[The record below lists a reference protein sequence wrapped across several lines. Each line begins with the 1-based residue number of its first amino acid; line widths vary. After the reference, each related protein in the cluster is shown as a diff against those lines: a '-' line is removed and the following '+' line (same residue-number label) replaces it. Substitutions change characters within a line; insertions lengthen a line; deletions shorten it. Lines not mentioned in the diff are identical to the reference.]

1 MVSNIDA
8 TSPSY
13 ADDLAIASIYKTGL
27 NHLVQTA
34 YHSSKTWLFEFSA
47 DKSLCMV
54 WGRDQLPGT
63 HVVLGNK
70 ELKLV
75 DK

>member
-8 TSPSY
+8 TSPGNV
-13 ADDLAIASIYKTGL
+13 DDLAIAPIYKTGL

-34 YHSSKTWLFEFSA
+34 YQYSKTWLFEFSV

-54 WGRDQLPGT
+54 WGSWYVGQLRGFR
-63 HVVLGNK
+63 
-70 ELKLV
+70 
-75 DK
+75 